1 MAFSESIYYCKN
13 LQELNHFHVDML
25 TTTVNFKTALSI
37 KSWSNYTLACV
48 SNFETPLFSGKFSS
62 ACNAKVSFIYI

>member
-13 LQELNHFHVDML
+13 LQELNHFHVEML

-37 KSWSNYTLACV
+37 KSWSNYTLVCV
-48 SNFETPLFSGKFSS
+48 SNFEGHLS
-62 ACNAKVSFIYI
+62 